1 MHNIELFGI
10 LAFLIFLAPLINNI
24 TKIPLVVVEILL
36 GALAINVGM
45 VIESDNVKE
54 IAHIGF
60 LFLMFLAGIEVD
72 IKSFRI
78 LGKEFLKKIIFYFF
92 VLYSSTMIIVTAF
105 DLPIIYIAAFP
116 VMSLGMIVTLIKDY
130 GKSELWL
137 DLALKI
143 GIVGEL
149 VSISML
155 VLLDGYY
162 SFGIGKELYTSLII
176 LFLFLF
182 CIVVIFKGAAVLF
195 WWFPSLRLVL
205 IPTKGEMNQD
215 IRCSMM
221 MFFIMIVIVS
231 LYELKQH

>member
-1 MHNIELFGI
+1 MHDIELFGI
-10 LAFLIFLAPLINNI
+10 LAFLIFLAPLINNV
-24 TKIPLVVVEILL
+24 TRIPLVVVEILL
-36 GALAINVGM
+36 GALAINTGM
-45 VIESDNVKE
+45 VIESENVKE

-78 LGKEFLKKIIFYFF
+78 LGKDFLKKIIFYFF
-92 VLYSSTMIIVTAF
+92 VLYSSTMIIVITF
-105 DLPIIYIAAFP
+105 DLPIIYVAAFP

-130 GKSELWL
+130 GKSEPWL

-162 SFGIGKELYTSLII
+162 SFGIGRELYTSLII
-176 LFLFLF
+176 LLLFLF
-182 CIVVIFKGAAVLF
+182 SMVIIFKGAAIIF
-195 WWFPSLRLVL
+195 WWFPNLRLVL

-215 IRCSMM
+215 IRCSL
-221 MFFIMIVIVS
+221 S
-231 LYELKQH
+231 LIHI